1 MPFEELVLLLVLII
15 LGMVCIFLYLS
26 YINLKEKL
34 NKSQHPVIGTI
45 LIETSDP
52 DGPFL
57 FLDLD
62 MPVEQIGTFTEVVC
76 KVDTN
81 GVVGKGSE

>member
-1 MPFEELVLLLVLII
+1 MPEDLTFYILVAIIAFGMLLLL
-15 LGMVCIFLYLS
+15 LT
-26 YINLKEKL
+26 INRAFEPDH
-34 NKSQHPVIGTI
+34 SEDDPVIGTI

-57 FLDLD
+57 FLDLS
-62 MPVEQIGTFTEVVC
+62 MPVDQIGTHSMVRC

-81 GVVGKGSE
+81 GITGNESE

>member
-1 MPFEELVLLLVLII
+1 MSVEILFILLAIVFAGMIGLLIY
-15 LGMVCIFLYLS
+15 VTYNTS
-26 YINLKEKL
+26 TNDDA
-34 NKSQHPVIGTI
+34 QPPVIGTI

-57 FLDLD
+57 FLDLE
-62 MPVEQIGTFTEVVC
+62 MPIDQIGRYQEVVC

-81 GVVGKGSE
+81 GVIGNESE

>member
-1 MPFEELVLLLVLII
+1 MEPWALVII
-15 LGMVCIFLYLS
+15 IAIAVSVGMITGILWMSSVQQKPDICETY
-26 YINLKEKL
+26 
-34 NKSQHPVIGTI
+34 GTI

-62 MPVEQIGTFTEVVC
+62 RPIEEIAVHETVTF

-81 GVVGKGSE
+81 GVTNRE

>member
-1 MPFEELVLLLVLII
+1 MPEDLTFYILVAIIAFGMLLLL
-15 LGMVCIFLYLS
+15 LT
-26 YINLKEKL
+26 INRAFEPDH
-34 NKSQHPVIGTI
+34 SEDVPVIGTI

-57 FLDLD
+57 FLDLS
-62 MPVEQIGTFTEVVC
+62 MPVDQIGTHSMVRC

-81 GVVGKGSE
+81 GITGNESE

>member
-1 MPFEELVLLLVLII
+1 MPEDLTFYILVAIIAFGMLLLL
-15 LGMVCIFLYLS
+15 LT
-26 YINLKEKL
+26 INRAFEPDH
-34 NKSQHPVIGTI
+34 SEDVPVIGTI

-57 FLDLD
+57 FLDLS
-62 MPVEQIGTFTEVVC
+62 MPVDQIGTYSMVRC

-81 GVVGKGSE
+81 GITGNESE

>member
-1 MPFEELVLLLVLII
+1 MEVWALVIVIAIAVSVGMIAGI
-15 LGMVCIFLYLS
+15 LWMSSVQQKPDICETY
-26 YINLKEKL
+26 
-34 NKSQHPVIGTI
+34 GTI

-62 MPVEQIGTFTEVVC
+62 RPIEEIAVHETVTF

-81 GVVGKGSE
+81 GVTNRE

>member
-1 MPFEELVLLLVLII
+1 MSVEILFILLAIVFAGMMGLLIY
-15 LGMVCIFLYLS
+15 VTYNTS
-26 YINLKEKL
+26 TNDDT
-34 NKSQHPVIGTI
+34 QPPVIGTI

-62 MPVEQIGTFTEVVC
+62 MPIDQIGRYREVVC

-81 GVVGKGSE
+81 GVVGNESE

>member
-1 MPFEELVLLLVLII
+1 MEPWALVIVIAIAVSVGMIAGI
-15 LGMVCIFLYLS
+15 LWMSSVQQKPDICETY
-26 YINLKEKL
+26 
-34 NKSQHPVIGTI
+34 GTI

-62 MPVEQIGTFTEVVC
+62 KPIEEIAVHETVAF

-81 GVVGKGSE
+81 GITNRE

>member
-1 MPFEELVLLLVLII
+1 MPEDLTFYILVTIIAFGMLLLL
-15 LGMVCIFLYLS
+15 FT
-26 YINLKEKL
+26 INRAFEPDH
-34 NKSQHPVIGTI
+34 SEDVPVIGTI

-57 FLDLD
+57 FLDLS
-62 MPVEQIGTFTEVVC
+62 MPVDQIGTHSMVRC

-81 GVVGKGSE
+81 GITGNESE

>member
-1 MPFEELVLLLVLII
+1 MEVWALVII
-15 LGMVCIFLYLS
+15 IAIAVSVGMITGILWMSSVQQKPDICETY
-26 YINLKEKL
+26 
-34 NKSQHPVIGTI
+34 GTI

-62 MPVEQIGTFTEVVC
+62 RPIEEIAVHETVTF

-81 GVVGKGSE
+81 GVTNRE

>member
-1 MPFEELVLLLVLII
+1 MVAWALVIIVAMAVSVGLIAGI
-15 LGMVCIFLYLS
+15 LWTSFALRKPDIRETY
-26 YINLKEKL
+26 
-34 NKSQHPVIGTI
+34 GTI

-62 MPVEQIGTFTEVVC
+62 KSVEEIAMHETVAF

-81 GVVGKGSE
+81 GVTNRE

>member
-1 MPFEELVLLLVLII
+1 MSVEILFILLAIVFAGMMGLLIY
-15 LGMVCIFLYLS
+15 VTYNTS
-26 YINLKEKL
+26 TNDDT
-34 NKSQHPVIGTI
+34 QPPVIGTI

-62 MPVEQIGTFTEVVC
+62 MPIDQIGRYQEVVC

-81 GVVGKGSE
+81 GVVGNESE

>member
-1 MPFEELVLLLVLII
+1 MSVEILFILLAIVFAGMMGLLIY
-15 LGMVCIFLYLS
+15 VTYNTS
-26 YINLKEKL
+26 TN
-34 NKSQHPVIGTI
+34 NDAQPPVIGTI

-57 FLDLD
+57 FLDLE
-62 MPVEQIGTFTEVVC
+62 MPIDQIGRYQEVVC

-81 GVVGKGSE
+81 GVIGNESE

>member
-1 MPFEELVLLLVLII
+1 MSVEILFILLAIVFAGMMGLLIY
-15 LGMVCIFLYLS
+15 VTHNTS
-26 YINLKEKL
+26 TNDDT
-34 NKSQHPVIGTI
+34 QPPVIGTI

-57 FLDLD
+57 FLDLE
-62 MPVEQIGTFTEVVC
+62 MPIDQIGRYQEVVC

-81 GVVGKGSE
+81 GVIGNESE

>member
-1 MPFEELVLLLVLII
+1 MPEDLIFYILVAIIAFGMLLLL
-15 LGMVCIFLYLS
+15 LT
-26 YINLKEKL
+26 INRAFEPDH
-34 NKSQHPVIGTI
+34 SEDVPVIGTI

-57 FLDLD
+57 FLDLS
-62 MPVEQIGTFTEVVC
+62 MPVDQIGTHSMVRC

-81 GVVGKGSE
+81 GITGNESE

>member
-1 MPFEELVLLLVLII
+1 MSVEILFILLAIVFVGMMGLLI
-15 LGMVCIFLYLS
+15 
-26 YINLKEKL
+26 YITYNTST
-34 NKSQHPVIGTI
+34 NDDTQPPVIGTI

-62 MPVEQIGTFTEVVC
+62 MPIDQIGRYREVVC

-81 GVVGKGSE
+81 GVVGNESE

>member
-1 MPFEELVLLLVLII
+1 MSVEILFILLAIVFAGMMGLLIY
-15 LGMVCIFLYLS
+15 VTYNTS
-26 YINLKEKL
+26 TNDDA
-34 NKSQHPVIGTI
+34 QPPVIGTI

-57 FLDLD
+57 FLDLE
-62 MPVEQIGTFTEVVC
+62 MPIDQIGRYQEVVC

-81 GVVGKGSE
+81 GVIGNESE

>member
-1 MPFEELVLLLVLII
+1 MSVEILFILLAIVFAGMMGLLIY
-15 LGMVCIFLYLS
+15 VTYNTS
-26 YINLKEKL
+26 TNDDA
-34 NKSQHPVIGTI
+34 QPPVIGTI

-57 FLDLD
+57 FLDLS
-62 MPVEQIGTFTEVVC
+62 MPVDQIGTYSEVLC

-81 GVVGKGSE
+81 GVIGKESE

>member
-1 MPFEELVLLLVLII
+1 MSVEILFILLAIVFAGMMGLLIY
-15 LGMVCIFLYLS
+15 VTYNTS
-26 YINLKEKL
+26 TNDDT
-34 NKSQHPVIGTI
+34 QPPVIGTI

-62 MPVEQIGTFTEVVC
+62 MPIDQIGRYQEVVC

-81 GVVGKGSE
+81 GVIGNESE

>member
-1 MPFEELVLLLVLII
+1 MSVEILFILLAIVFAGMIGLLIY
-15 LGMVCIFLYLS
+15 VTYNTS
-26 YINLKEKL
+26 TNDDT
-34 NKSQHPVIGTI
+34 QPPVIGTI

-62 MPVEQIGTFTEVVC
+62 MPIDQIGRYREVVC

-81 GVVGKGSE
+81 GVVGNESE

>member
-1 MPFEELVLLLVLII
+1 MPEDLTFYILVAIIAFGMLLLLLTVNRAFEPDHSED
-15 LGMVCIFLYLS
+15 V
-26 YINLKEKL
+26 
-34 NKSQHPVIGTI
+34 PVIGTI

-57 FLDLD
+57 FLDLS
-62 MPVEQIGTFTEVVC
+62 MPVDQIGTHSMVRC

-81 GVVGKGSE
+81 GITGNESE

>member
-1 MPFEELVLLLVLII
+1 MPEDLTFYILVAIIAFGMLLLL
-15 LGMVCIFLYLS
+15 LT
-26 YINLKEKL
+26 INRAFEPDH
-34 NKSQHPVIGTI
+34 SEDVPVIGTI

-57 FLDLD
+57 FLDLS
-62 MPVEQIGTFTEVVC
+62 MPVDQIGTYSEVLC

-81 GVVGKGSE
+81 GVTGNESE

>member
-1 MPFEELVLLLVLII
+1 MTEDLTFYILIALIVFGMLLL
-15 LGMVCIFLYLS
+15 FFTLS
-26 YINLKEKL
+26 RAFEPDHSEDI
-34 NKSQHPVIGTI
+34 PVIGTI

-57 FLDLD
+57 FLDLS
-62 MPVEQIGTFTEVVC
+62 MPVDQIGTYSEVLC

-81 GVVGKGSE
+81 GVTGNESE

>member
-1 MPFEELVLLLVLII
+1 MSVEILFILLAIVFA
-15 LGMVCIFLYLS
+15 GMVGLLIYVTYNTS
-26 YINLKEKL
+26 TNDDT
-34 NKSQHPVIGTI
+34 QPPVIGTI

-62 MPVEQIGTFTEVVC
+62 MPIDQIGRYREVVC

-81 GVVGKGSE
+81 GVVGNESE

>member
-1 MPFEELVLLLVLII
+1 MEVWALVIVIAIAVSVGMIAGI
-15 LGMVCIFLYLS
+15 LWTSSVQQKPDICETY
-26 YINLKEKL
+26 
-34 NKSQHPVIGTI
+34 GTI

-62 MPVEQIGTFTEVVC
+62 KPIEEIAVHETVTF

-81 GVVGKGSE
+81 GVTNRE

>member
-1 MPFEELVLLLVLII
+1 MPEDLTFYILVAIIAFGMLLLL
-15 LGMVCIFLYLS
+15 FT
-26 YINLKEKL
+26 INRAFEPDH
-34 NKSQHPVIGTI
+34 SEDVPVIGTI

-57 FLDLD
+57 FLDLS
-62 MPVEQIGTFTEVVC
+62 MPVDQIGTHSMVRC

-81 GVVGKGSE
+81 GITGNEFE

>member
-1 MPFEELVLLLVLII
+1 MPEDLTFYILVAIIAFGMLLLL
-15 LGMVCIFLYLS
+15 LT
-26 YINLKEKL
+26 INRAFEPDH
-34 NKSQHPVIGTI
+34 SEDVPVIGTI

-57 FLDLD
+57 FLDLS
-62 MPVEQIGTFTEVVC
+62 MPVDQICTHSMVRC

-81 GVVGKGSE
+81 GITGNESE

>member
-1 MPFEELVLLLVLII
+1 MPEDLTFYILVAIIAFGMLLLL
-15 LGMVCIFLYLS
+15 LT
-26 YINLKEKL
+26 INRAFEPDH
-34 NKSQHPVIGTI
+34 SEDVPVIGTI

-57 FLDLD
+57 FLDLSI
-62 MPVEQIGTFTEVVC
+62 PVDQIGTHSMVRC

-81 GVVGKGSE
+81 GITGNESE

>member
-1 MPFEELVLLLVLII
+1 MEIWALVIVIAIAVSVGMIAGI
-15 LGMVCIFLYLS
+15 LWMSSVQQKPDICETY
-26 YINLKEKL
+26 
-34 NKSQHPVIGTI
+34 GTI

-62 MPVEQIGTFTEVVC
+62 RPIEEIAVHETVTF

-81 GVVGKGSE
+81 GVTNRE

>member
-1 MPFEELVLLLVLII
+1 MSVEILFILLAIVFAGMMGLLIY
-15 LGMVCIFLYLS
+15 VTYNTS
-26 YINLKEKL
+26 TDDDA
-34 NKSQHPVIGTI
+34 QPPVIGTI

-57 FLDLD
+57 FLDLE
-62 MPVEQIGTFTEVVC
+62 MPIDQIGRYQEVVC

-81 GVVGKGSE
+81 GVIGNESE

>member
-1 MPFEELVLLLVLII
+1 MPENLTFYILVAIIAFGMLLLL
-15 LGMVCIFLYLS
+15 FT
-26 YINLKEKL
+26 INRAFEPDH
-34 NKSQHPVIGTI
+34 SEDVPVIGTI

-57 FLDLD
+57 FLDLS
-62 MPVEQIGTFTEVVC
+62 MPVDQIGTHSMVRC

-81 GVVGKGSE
+81 GITGNESE

>member
-1 MPFEELVLLLVLII
+1 MSVEILFILLAIVFAGMISLLIY
-15 LGMVCIFLYLS
+15 VTYNTS
-26 YINLKEKL
+26 TNDDT
-34 NKSQHPVIGTI
+34 QPPVIGTI

-62 MPVEQIGTFTEVVC
+62 MPIDQIGRYREVVC

-81 GVVGKGSE
+81 GVVGNESE

>member
-1 MPFEELVLLLVLII
+1 MSVEILFILLAIVFAGMMGLLIY
-15 LGMVCIFLYLS
+15 VTYNTS
-26 YINLKEKL
+26 TND
-34 NKSQHPVIGTI
+34 NTQPPVIGTI

-62 MPVEQIGTFTEVVC
+62 MPIDQIGRYQEVVC

-81 GVVGKGSE
+81 GVVGNESE

>member
-1 MPFEELVLLLVLII
+1 MSVEILFILLAIVFVGMMGLLIY
-15 LGMVCIFLYLS
+15 VTYNTS
-26 YINLKEKL
+26 TNDDT
-34 NKSQHPVIGTI
+34 QPPVIGTI

-62 MPVEQIGTFTEVVC
+62 MPIDQIGRYREVVC

-81 GVVGKGSE
+81 GVVGNESE

>member
-1 MPFEELVLLLVLII
+1 MSEDLTFYILVAIIAFGMLLLL
-15 LGMVCIFLYLS
+15 LT
-26 YINLKEKL
+26 INRAFEPDH
-34 NKSQHPVIGTI
+34 SEDVPVIGTI

-57 FLDLD
+57 FLDLS
-62 MPVEQIGTFTEVVC
+62 MPVDQIGTHSMVRC

-81 GVVGKGSE
+81 GITGNESE

>member
-1 MPFEELVLLLVLII
+1 MSVEILFILLAIVFAGMMGLLIY
-15 LGMVCIFLYLS
+15 VTYS
-26 YINLKEKL
+26 TSTNDDA
-34 NKSQHPVIGTI
+34 QPPVIGTI

-57 FLDLD
+57 FLDLE
-62 MPVEQIGTFTEVVC
+62 MPIDQIGRYQEVVC

-81 GVVGKGSE
+81 GVIGNESE